1 MYIIYNQDGSV
12 RETNFTEFINKG
24 NNNVNKIYV
33 EVLGRSYD
41 SYGALAMFKLPNGEI
56 AGPIE
61 GELVEDYED
70 VIYYD
75 NNNEPVTKVFEG
87 FGYLISL
94 SQDVTAFAGI
104 VKATIKVYNEED
116 DEILFTYPVNLTIN
130 DSAISPE
137 DLTQANLSQYN
148 NLKAYLDGQ
157 LAAKEN
163 KLYKHLIMSRQVPP
177 NFYIR
182 FVNKNPNPCTS
193 WGAVF
198 TAFTKNPLMCFE
210 NGTYVSFMSISE
222 GTKILKIRINDN
234 GEIVGSA
241 TDVTNVEITDV
252 VEEL

>member
-41 SYGALAMFKLPNGEI
+41 TYGALAIFKLPNGEI
-56 AGPIE
+56 AGPIV

-70 VIYYD
+70 VIYYN
-75 NNNEPVTKVFEG
+75 NNNEPVTKTFEG

-163 KLYKHLIMSRQVPP
+163 KLYKHTIRSGSPSTAYRMSIICSRQDE
-177 NFYIR
+177 F
-182 FVNKNPNPCTS
+182 TS
-193 WGAVF
+193 WADLRSVLI
-198 TAFTKNPLMCFE
+198 TKP
-210 NGTYVSFMSISE
+210 YVISPEKNLPAISFLAP
-222 GTKILKIRINDN
+222 TNKILRILINNN
-234 GEIVGSA
+234 GEISGSA
-241 TDVTNVEITDV
+241 TNVDDVGFTDI